1 MTTANG
7 YLRLKVFSI
16 AELSDKELSS
26 LNSIV
31 KFIVNVYVPSFL
43 TIFLHPSAVQGP
55 KVVLMIRDFMRGC
68 GEEALPAKECF
79 ISHAVTWMNPK
90 VAALALLDEDGP
102 SINPQ
107 RLSVREPDVE
117 HLLWTNRPVKSFLN
131 ASSASS
137 PCLTRGSTADWRAF
151 KNNNM
156 PCERLIGQMK
166 YCILKKK
173 LLIPRIIFLMM
184 NYLERTNA

>member
-16 AELSDKELSS
+16 AELNDEDLSS

-79 ISHAVTWMNPK
+79 ISHATTWMYQK
-90 VAALALLDEDGP
+90 VAALALLDEAGP
-102 SINPQ
+102 SIKPQ
-107 RLSVREPDVE
+107 RLSV
-117 HLLWTNRPVKSFLN
+117 
-131 ASSASS
+131 
-137 PCLTRGSTADWRAF
+137 
-151 KNNNM
+151 
-156 PCERLIGQMK
+156 
-166 YCILKKK
+166 
-173 LLIPRIIFLMM
+173 
-184 NYLERTNA
+184 

>member
-1 MTTANG
+1 
-7 YLRLKVFSI
+7 
-16 AELSDKELSS
+16 
-26 LNSIV
+26 
-31 KFIVNVYVPSFL
+31 
-43 TIFLHPSAVQGP
+43 
-55 KVVLMIRDFMRGC
+55 MRGC

-173 LLIPRIIFLMM
+173 FIDSQDYFSDDELSRTDKRIREYV
-184 NYLERTNA
+184 NYAFY